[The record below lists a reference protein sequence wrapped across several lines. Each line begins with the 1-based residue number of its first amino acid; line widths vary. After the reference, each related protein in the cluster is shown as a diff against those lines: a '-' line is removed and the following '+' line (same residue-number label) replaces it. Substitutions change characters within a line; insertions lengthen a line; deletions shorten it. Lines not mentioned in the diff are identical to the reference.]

1 MNKHVLNALLESIV
15 RGDIFILLVAILTVA
30 LVVAVW
36 TLSKTMKMDL
46 EESLKKKVTFSESRL
61 KMTCRLYTVFVTMI
75 SVFPLLGMLGT
86 VFGLL
91 GLDLAN
97 GDMGNIRDNFFR
109 ALTSTAWGIIFAV
122 IFKIV
127 HACIADEL
135 ELRIENYRKKTTES
149 EPVTTE
155 TEPVKAETEPETV
168 VMEQRPEKRDGERSK
183 RNGEWSKRNGE
194 WSKRNGKTE

>member
-149 EPVTTE
+149 EPV
-155 TEPVKAETEPETV
+155 KAETEPETV
-168 VMEQRPEKRDGERSK
+168 VTEQRPEKRDGERSK
-183 RNGEWSKRNGE
+183 RNGEWSKRNG
-194 WSKRNGKTE
+194 KTE

>member
-15 RGDIFILLVAILTVA
+15 REDLLILLVAILTVG
-30 LVVAVW
+30 LVAAVW
-36 TLSKTMKMDL
+36 SLSKTMKMDM
-46 EESLKKKVTFSESRL
+46 EESLKKTMTFSESRL

-97 GDMGNIRDNFFR
+97 GNMSNIRDNFFH

-127 HACIADEL
+127 HACMVDEL
-135 ELRIENYRKKTTES
+135 ELRIEDYRKRT
-149 EPVTTE
+149 VE
-155 TEPVKAETEPETV
+155 TEPMTIEAETETIETEPETA
-168 VMEQRPEKRDGERSK
+168 ETRNRERSK
-183 RNGEWSKRNGE
+183 RNRERN
-194 WSKRNGKTE
+194 RKTE